1 VSTEL
6 LGPAARAS
14 LLGRTSAVTKLA
26 GALLL
31 TAVLV
36 VSADAVTSGV
46 VLLGELVLLG
56 LAGRRPLA
64 LLARAWPVVV
74 AALVSGWGTALL
86 AEDSGPVLAD
96 LGVTELS
103 AGSVAAGGAIAL
115 RGLALAL
122 PGLVVVLTTD
132 PTDLADGLA
141 QTVHLPARFVLASLA
156 ALRLVGVM
164 VAEWNTLVMARRAR
178 GAGAGHG
185 PAGAL
190 REFGG
195 QAFTL
200 LVQSLRRATRLS
212 VTMEA
217 RGFGAGPRTWAR
229 VPSYSW
235 RDAVVLGG
243 CLALAAGALAVSVL
257 LGEHRFIWDA

>member
-1 VSTEL
+1 MS
-6 LGPAARAS
+6 PAAIAPASRES
-14 LLGRTSAVTKLA
+14 LLGRSNAVVKLA

-36 VSADAVTSGV
+36 VSADPVTSGV

-56 LAGRRPLA
+56 LAGQRPLA
-64 LLARAWPVVV
+64 LLLRAWPVVL
-74 AALVSGWGTALL
+74 AALVSGWGTVLL
-86 AEDSGPVLAD
+86 AEDSGPVLLD

-103 AGSVAAGGAIAL
+103 AGSVAAGAAIAM

-122 PGLVVVLTTD
+122 PGLLVVLSTD

-141 QTVHLPARFVLASLA
+141 QTVRLPARFVLASLA

-164 VAEWNTLVMARRAR
+164 VTEWDTLAMARRAR
-178 GAGAGHG
+178 GAGAGRG
-185 PAGAL
+185 PVHL
-190 REFGG
+190 VREFGG

-229 VPSYSW
+229 VPAYSW
-235 RDAVVLGG
+235 RDAVVLTG
-243 CLALAAGALAVSVL
+243 CAAVALAGPVVSVL
-257 LGEHRFIWDA
+257 VGAHRFIWA

>member
-1 VSTEL
+1 VSADVL
-6 LGPAARAS
+6 LPAARRS
-14 LLGRTSAVTKLA
+14 LLGRADAVVKLA

-36 VSADAVTSGV
+36 VSADPVTSGV
-46 VLLGELVLLG
+46 VLLGELLLLG
-56 LAGRRPLA
+56 LAGQRPLA
-64 LLARAWPVVV
+64 LLLRAWPVVV

-86 AEDSGPVLAD
+86 AEDSGPVLLD
-96 LGVTELS
+96 LGATEIS
-103 AGSVAAGGAIAL
+103 AGSLAAGAAIAL

-122 PGLVVVLTTD
+122 PGLLVLLTTD

-141 QTVHLPARFVLASLA
+141 QTVRLPARFVLASLA

-164 VAEWNTLVMARRAR
+164 VAEWNTLAMARRAR
-178 GAGAGHG
+178 GAGSGHG
-185 PAGAL
+185 PAAAL

-229 VPSYSW
+229 VPRRSW
-235 RDAVVLGG
+235 RDAVVLGA
-243 CLALAAGALAVSVL
+243 CALLAAAGPAVSVL
-257 LGEHRFIWDA
+257 VGQHRFIWA

>member
-1 VSTEL
+1 MSAPVIA
-6 LGPAARAS
+6 PAVRAS
-14 LLGRTSAVTKLA
+14 LLGRANAVVKLA

-31 TAVLV
+31 TVVLV
-36 VSADAVTSGV
+36 VSADPVTSGI
-46 VLLGELVLLG
+46 VLLCELG
-56 LAGRRPLA
+56 LLACAGRRPLA
-64 LLARAWPVVV
+64 LLLRAWPLLL

-86 AEDSGPVLAD
+86 AEDSGPVLLD
-96 LGVTELS
+96 LGATELS
-103 AGSVAAGGAIAL
+103 AGSVAAGAAIAL

-122 PGLVVVLTTD
+122 SGLVVVLSTD

-141 QTVHLPARFVLASLA
+141 QTVRLPARFVLASLA

-164 VAEWNTLVMARRAR
+164 FTEWTTLAMARRAR
-178 GAGAGHG
+178 GAGSGHG
-185 PAGAL
+185 PVGAL

-229 VPSYSW
+229 VPGYS
-235 RDAVVLGG
+235 RADAVVLTG
-243 CLALAAGALAVSVL
+243 CAAAAVAGPAVSVL
-257 LGEHRFIWDA
+257 LGTHRFIWA

>member
-1 VSTEL
+1 MSV
-6 LGPAARAS
+6 AAIAPGARRS
-14 LLGRTSAVTKLA
+14 LLGRSNAVVKLA

-36 VSADAVTSGV
+36 VSADAVTSGI
-46 VLLGELVLLG
+46 VLLGELLLLA
-56 LAGRRPLA
+56 LAGQRPVA
-64 LLARAWPVVV
+64 LLLRAWPVLV

-86 AEDSGPVLAD
+86 AEDSGPVVLD
-96 LGVTELS
+96 LGITELTG
-103 AGSVAAGGAIAL
+103 GSVAAGAAIAL

-122 PGLVVVLTTD
+122 PGLMVLLSTD

-141 QTVHLPARFVLASLA
+141 QTVRLPARFVLASLA

-164 VAEWNTLVMARRAR
+164 FTEWTTLAMARRAR
-178 GAGAGHG
+178 GAGAGRG
-185 PAGAL
+185 PVAAV

-229 VPSYSW
+229 VPEYSW
-235 RDAVVLGG
+235 RDAVVLAG
-243 CLALAAGALAVSVL
+243 CAAAAVAGPAVSVL
-257 LGEHRFIWDA
+257 LGTHRFIWA

>member
-1 VSTEL
+1 MSAPEIAP
-6 LGPAARAS
+6 GARSS
-14 LLGRTSAVTKLA
+14 LLGRTNAVVKLV

-31 TAVLV
+31 TVVLV
-36 VSADAVTSGV
+36 VSADPVTSGV
-46 VLLGELVLLG
+46 VLVGELLLLG
-56 LAGRRPLA
+56 LAGQRPVT
-64 LLARAWPVVV
+64 LLLRAWPVLV

-86 AEDSGPVLAD
+86 AVDSGPVLLD
-96 LGVTELS
+96 LGPTELS
-103 AGSVAAGGAIAL
+103 AGSVTAGAAIAL

-122 PGLVVVLTTD
+122 PGLLVLLTTD

-141 QTVHLPARFVLASLA
+141 QTLRLPARFVLASLA

-164 VAEWNTLVMARRAR
+164 FTEWSTLAMARRAR
-178 GAGAGHG
+178 GAGTGRG
-185 PAGAL
+185 PVGVL

-229 VPSYSW
+229 VPRYSW
-235 RDAVVLGG
+235 RDVVVLAG
-243 CLALAAGALAVSVL
+243 CAAVAVAGPVVSVL
-257 LGEHRFIWDA
+257 LEAHRFIWA

>member
-1 VSTEL
+1 MSAPAVA
-6 LGPAARAS
+6 PAARAS
-14 LLGRTSAVTKLA
+14 LLGRADAVVKLA

-36 VSADAVTSGV
+36 VSADPVTSGT
-46 VLLGELVLLG
+46 VLLGELVLLS
-56 LAGRRPLA
+56 LAGQRPLA
-64 LLARAWPVVV
+64 LLARAWPVVL

-86 AEDSGPVLAD
+86 AEDSGPVLLD
-96 LGVTELS
+96 LGLTEIS
-103 AGSVAAGGAIAL
+103 AGSAAAGAAIAL

-122 PGLVVVLTTD
+122 PGLMVVLTTD

-141 QTVHLPARFVLASLA
+141 QTLRLPARFVLASLA
-156 ALRLVGVM
+156 ALRLVGVLA
-164 VAEWNTLVMARRAR
+164 AEWSTLAMARRAR
-178 GAGAGHG
+178 GAGTGRG

-190 REFGG
+190 RAFGG
-195 QAFTL
+195 QVFTL

-229 VPSYSW
+229 VPAYSW
-235 RDAVVLGG
+235 RDAVVLTG
-243 CLALAAGALAVSVL
+243 CAAAAAAGPAVSVL
-257 LGEHRFIWDA
+257 LGTFSFIGA

>member
-1 VSTEL
+1 MSAAAIA
-6 LGPAARAS
+6 PAARES
-14 LLGRTSAVTKLA
+14 LLGRSDAVVKLA

-36 VSADAVTSGV
+36 VSADPVTSGV
-46 VLLGELVLLG
+46 VLAGELVLLG
-56 LAGRRPLA
+56 LTGQRPFA
-64 LLARAWPVVV
+64 LLLRAWPVVL
-74 AALVSGWGTALL
+74 AALVSGWATVLL
-86 AEDSGPVLAD
+86 AEDSGPVLLD

-103 AGSVAAGGAIAL
+103 AGAVSAGAAIAL

-122 PGLVVVLTTD
+122 PGLMVVLSTD

-141 QTVHLPARFVLASLA
+141 QTVRLPARFVLASLA

-164 VAEWNTLVMARRAR
+164 FTEWNTLAMARRAR
-178 GAGAGHG
+178 GAGSGRG
-185 PAGAL
+185 PVAAL

-229 VPSYSW
+229 VPHRSW
-235 RDAVVLGG
+235 RDAAVLAG
-243 CLALAAGALAVSVL
+243 CAAVAAAGPSVSL
-257 LGEHRFIWDA
+257 LVGAHRFIWA

>member
-1 VSTEL
+1 MSA
-6 LGPAARAS
+6 PAMAPSSRTS
-14 LLGRTSAVTKLA
+14 LLGRTNAVVKLA

-31 TAVLV
+31 TVVLLL
-36 VSADAVTSGV
+36 SADPVTSGT
-46 VLLGELVLLG
+46 VLLGEVLLLA
-56 LAGRRPLA
+56 LAGQHPFA
-64 LLARAWPVVV
+64 LLRRAWPVVV

-86 AEDSGPVLAD
+86 AEDSGPVLLD
-96 LGVTELS
+96 LGVTGIS
-103 AGSVAAGGAIAL
+103 AGSVAAGAAIAL

-122 PGLVVVLTTD
+122 PGLMLVLTTD

-141 QTVHLPARFVLASLA
+141 QTLRLPARFVLASLA

-164 VAEWNTLVMARRAR
+164 VSEWATLAMARRAR
-178 GAGAGHG
+178 GAGSGYG
-185 PAGAL
+185 PVGAL

-229 VPSYSW
+229 VPGYSW
-235 RDAVVLGG
+235 RDAVVLAG
-243 CLALAAGALAVSVL
+243 CAAAAAAGPAVSVL
-257 LGEHRFIWDA
+257 LGTHRFIWA

>member
-1 VSTEL
+1 MSAPAI
-6 LGPAARAS
+6 GPAARSS
-14 LLGRTSAVTKLA
+14 LLGRAHPVAKLA
-26 GALLL
+26 GALALTVTLL
-31 TAVLV
+31 L
-36 VSADAVTSGV
+36 SADPVTSGI
-46 VLLGELVLLG
+46 VLLGEVLLLA
-56 LAGRRPLA
+56 LAGRHPPA
-64 LLARAWPVVV
+64 QLLRAWPLLL

-86 AEDSGPVLAD
+86 AEDSGPLLLD
-96 LGVTELS
+96 LGITEIS
-103 AGSVAAGGAIAL
+103 AGSVAAGAAIAL

-122 PGLVVVLTTD
+122 SGLLVVLSTD

-141 QTVHLPARFVLASLA
+141 QTVRLPARFVLASLA

-164 VAEWNTLVMARRAR
+164 LTEWTTLAMARRAR
-178 GAGAGHG
+178 GAGSGHG
-185 PAGAL
+185 PVGAL

-229 VPSYSW
+229 VPEHSW
-235 RDAVVLGG
+235 RDAVVLAG
-243 CLALAAGALAVSVL
+243 CAAVAVTGPTVSVL
-257 LGEHRFIWDA
+257 LGSHRFIWA

>member
-1 VSTEL
+1 MS
-6 LGPAARAS
+6 PAAIAPASRES
-14 LLGRTSAVTKLA
+14 LLGRSNAVVKLA

-36 VSADAVTSGV
+36 VSADPVTSGV

-56 LAGRRPLA
+56 LAGQRPLA
-64 LLARAWPVVV
+64 LLLRAWPVVL
-74 AALVSGWGTALL
+74 AALVSGWGTVVL
-86 AEDSGPVLAD
+86 AEDSGPVLLD

-103 AGSVAAGGAIAL
+103 AGSVAAGAAIAM

-122 PGLVVVLTTD
+122 PGLLVVLSTD

-141 QTVHLPARFVLASLA
+141 QTVRLPARFVLASLA

-164 VAEWNTLVMARRAR
+164 VTEWDTLAMARRAR
-178 GAGAGHG
+178 GAGAGRG
-185 PAGAL
+185 PVPVV

-229 VPSYSW
+229 VPAYSW
-235 RDAVVLGG
+235 RDAVVLTG
-243 CLALAAGALAVSVL
+243 CATVALAGPVVSVL
-257 LGEHRFIWDA
+257 VGAHRFIWA

>member
-1 VSTEL
+1 VS
-6 LGPAARAS
+6 AAAIAPSARTS
-14 LLGRTSAVTKLA
+14 LLGRTNAVVKLA

-31 TAVLV
+31 TVVLLL
-36 VSADAVTSGV
+36 SADPVTSGT
-46 VLLGELVLLG
+46 VLLGEVLLLA
-56 LAGRRPLA
+56 LAGQRPLA
-64 LLARAWPVVV
+64 LLRRAWPVVV
-74 AALVSGWGTALL
+74 AALVSGI
-86 AEDSGPVLAD
+86 S
-96 LGVTELS
+96 S
-103 AGSVAAGGAIAL
+103 GSVAAGAAIAL

-122 PGLVVVLTTD
+122 PGLMLVLTTD

-141 QTVHLPARFVLASLA
+141 QTLRLPARFVLASLA

-164 VAEWNTLVMARRAR
+164 VSEWATLAMARRAR
-178 GAGAGHG
+178 GAGSGHG
-185 PAGAL
+185 PVGAL

-229 VPSYSW
+229 VPGYSW
-235 RDAVVLGG
+235 RDAAVLTG
-243 CLALAAGALAVSVL
+243 CAAAAAAGPAVSVL
-257 LGEHRFIWDA
+257 LGMHRFIWA